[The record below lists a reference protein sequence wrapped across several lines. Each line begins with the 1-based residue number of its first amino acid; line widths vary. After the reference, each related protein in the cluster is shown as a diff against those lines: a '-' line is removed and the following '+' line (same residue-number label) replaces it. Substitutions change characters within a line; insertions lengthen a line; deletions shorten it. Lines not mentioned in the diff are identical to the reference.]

1 MANIT
6 LTADEALLAKAR
18 AYAHARKTT
27 LNQLI
32 RNHLARLTGQL
43 DPQRAAEE
51 FARLAPSR
59 PGRSDEDFVFDRR
72 ALHVRKRGKQRQ

>member
-6 LTADEALLAKAR
+6 LTADEHLLAKAR

-32 RNHLARLTGQL
+32 RDHLAQLTGQL
-43 DPQRAAEE
+43 DPPRAAEE
-51 FARLAPSR
+51 FAQLAHSR
-59 PGRSDEDFVFDRR
+59 PGRSDADYIFDRPS
-72 ALHVRKRGKQRQ
+72 LHARTRGKQRP

>member
-32 RNHLARLTGQL
+32 RNHW
-43 DPQRAAEE
+43 RA
-51 FARLAPSR
+51 
-59 PGRSDEDFVFDRR
+59 
-72 ALHVRKRGKQRQ
+72 